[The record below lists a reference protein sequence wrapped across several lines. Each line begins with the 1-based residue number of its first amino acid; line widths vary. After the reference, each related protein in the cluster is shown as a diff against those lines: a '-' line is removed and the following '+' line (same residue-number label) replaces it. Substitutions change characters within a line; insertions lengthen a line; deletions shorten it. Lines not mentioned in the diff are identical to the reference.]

1 MDPVNVPAKFKSIA
15 LTVLEIIAIELLGV
29 ANPQFWGREGNR
41 GPEMVPFKRASVSSY
56 RPS

>member
-1 MDPVNVPAKFKSIA
+1 VNVPAKFKSIA